1 LAAAERQNI
10 CLLQLVFE
18 QKKKPN
24 ISISFFFSD
33 TKRAG
38 TWRIPMCD
46 LKLRNRQD
54 ILLSNIDVERA
65 GRQNIRQI
73 SEVLDCKRDRTFG
86 SCHVDFNRGREET
99 EHRGFL

>member
-1 LAAAERQNI
+1 
-10 CLLQLVFE
+10 
-18 QKKKPN
+18 
-24 ISISFFFSD
+24 
-33 TKRAG
+33 
-38 TWRIPMCD
+38 

-86 SCHVDFNRGREET
+86 SCHVDFNRGRNGT
-99 EHRGFL
+99 S

>member
-24 ISISFFFSD
+24 ISISFFFLD

-73 SEVLDCKRDRTFG
+73 SEVLDCKRDRIFG
-86 SCHVDFNRGREET
+86 SCHVDFNRGRNGT
-99 EHRGFL
+99 S